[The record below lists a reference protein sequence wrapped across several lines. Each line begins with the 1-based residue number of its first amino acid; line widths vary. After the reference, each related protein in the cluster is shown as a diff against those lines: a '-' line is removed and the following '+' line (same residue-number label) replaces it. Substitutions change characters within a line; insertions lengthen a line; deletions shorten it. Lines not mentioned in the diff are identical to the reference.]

1 MKCGYT
7 GCLGDLTEP
16 RPARSFEVLSHNPET
31 GEMWPSEDELVG
43 EGFYVA
49 KCTRCQ
55 RGYRSLDGVNFF
67 CGVDQ
72 VLQAQ
77 LK

>member
-1 MKCGYT
+1 
-7 GCLGDLTEP
+7 
-16 RPARSFEVLSHNPET
+16 
-31 GEMWPSEDELVG
+31 MWPSEDQLVG